1 MPVAVESMAI
11 RSPRSSKGVA
21 EPETVMVSVAEAAKL
36 CKCSDDTIRRRLRD
50 GRIDGAYQEGI
61 GDAAPWRIPVTGLVE
76 AGLCGAE
83 VLTELDDRLNPNVAR
98 LNNLLVL
105 ARAEL
110 VVERANRESAERLLT
125 ETKGEV
131 VYLRKTVDHLLVIAD
146 GAAEGRSS

>member
-1 MPVAVESMAI
+1 
-11 RSPRSSKGVA
+11 
-21 EPETVMVSVAEAAKL
+21 
-36 CKCSDDTIRRRLRD
+36 
-50 GRIDGAYQEGI
+50 
-61 GDAAPWRIPVTGLVE
+61 VTGLVE

-146 GAAEGRSS
+146 GAQEGRSS